1 MHNKIE
7 LRIKMKSILHILKV
21 MKMKQFVHIKK
32 LRYGIFISL
41 KLRKKLVLGRKEMM
55 EKEKVKSKKEK
66 VKM

>member
-32 LRYGIFISL
+32 L
-41 KLRKKLVLGRKEMM
+41 
-55 EKEKVKSKKEK
+55 
-66 VKM
+66 